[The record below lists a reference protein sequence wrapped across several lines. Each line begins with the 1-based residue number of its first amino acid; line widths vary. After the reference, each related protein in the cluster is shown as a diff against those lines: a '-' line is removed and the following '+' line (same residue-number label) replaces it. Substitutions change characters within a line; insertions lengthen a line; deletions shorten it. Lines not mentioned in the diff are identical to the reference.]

1 MLAAIGEPRKGKN
14 EQKPKISFTH
24 RQFLLC
30 RLDGHAGRNEETN
43 ESGGWK
49 YALLRTEGLV
59 RMKRRISG
67 ERLRTI
73 DANAYKRRSSNFTV
87 EDFYLS

>member
-24 RQFLLC
+24 RQFLSC
-30 RLDGHAGRNEETN
+30 RIDAHAGRNEKTN
-43 ESGGWK
+43 ESGWRK

-59 RMKRRISG
+59 RM
-67 ERLRTI
+67 
-73 DANAYKRRSSNFTV
+73 
-87 EDFYLS
+87 